1 MATQTIEFSATP
13 GLTITAK
20 LFALGSDTVAASVV
34 ATEKT
39 NDKGRYVAVFTD
51 LPAGTY
57 RMNAF
62 VGSVGGF
69 ANEIYD
75 ILAVTDTYLPRSEQS
90 PEVDPSQV
98 AVEVFKKLIG
108 SSIAVAAVPTSSD
121 SIDIINNVD
130 FDLSISVAST
140 SGARLIF
147 SIGCPADE
155 NASLEA
161 DSTTGLI
168 TINGEASGS
177 PTLAAI
183 TRESDS
189 LVSVLIKAEAI
200 NELGTGGFVLEL
212 REVVGSATTSLWE
225 ANATIRKTSGRITA

>member
-1 MATQTIEFSATP
+1 MVTQTLEFNATT
-13 GLTITAK
+13 GLAITAK
-20 LFALGSDTVAASVV
+20 LFALGSDTVVASVV

-39 NDKGRYVAVFTD
+39 NDKGRYEAEFTNVAS
-51 LPAGTY
+51 GEY
-57 RMNAF
+57 RLNCF
-62 VGSVGGF
+62 VGSVGGY

-75 ILAVTDTYLPRSEQS
+75 LTLSTDTFFPRSETIKNAS
-90 PEVDPSQV
+90 I

-108 SSIAVAAVPTSSD
+108 SSIAIAAVPAASD

-183 TRESDS
+183 TRESNS

-200 NELGTGGFVLEL
+200 SELGTGGFVLEL

>member
-39 NDKGRYVAVFTD
+39 NDKGRYEAEFTNVA
-51 LPAGTY
+51 AGPY
-57 RMNAF
+57 RMNCF
-62 VGSVGGF
+62 VGSVGGY

-75 ILAVTDTYLPRSEQS
+75 LTLSTDTFFPRSETIENIS
-90 PEVDPSQV
+90 I
-98 AVEVFKKLIG
+98 AIEVFKKLIG
-108 SSIAVAAVPTSSD
+108 SSIAIAAVPASSD
-121 SIDIINNVD
+121 LIDMINNVD

-200 NELGTGGFVLEL
+200 SELGTGGFVLEL

>member
-20 LFALGSDTVAASVV
+20 LFALGSDTVVASVV

-39 NDKGRYVAVFTD
+39 NDKGRYEAEFTNVA
-51 LPAGTY
+51 AGPY
-57 RMNAF
+57 RLNGF
-62 VGSVGGF
+62 VGSTGGI
-69 ANEIYD
+69 ASGIYD
-75 ILAVTDTYLPRSEQS
+75 LTLSTDTFFPRSETIENIS
-90 PEVDPSQV
+90 I
-98 AVEVFKKLIG
+98 AIEVFKRLIG

-121 SIDIINNVD
+121 LIDIINNVD

-200 NELGTGGFVLEL
+200 SELGTGGFVLEL

>member
-1 MATQTIEFSATP
+1 MATQTVEFNATT

-39 NDKGRYVAVFTD
+39 NDKGRYEAEFTNVA
-51 LPAGTY
+51 AGEY
-57 RMNAF
+57 RLNGF
-62 VGSVGGF
+62 VGSTGGYV
-69 ANEIYD
+69 NEIYD
-75 ILAVTDTYLPRSEQS
+75 LTLSTDTFFPRSETIKNTS
-90 PEVDPSQV
+90 I
-98 AVEVFKKLIG
+98 ALEVFKKLIG
-108 SSIAVAAVPTSSD
+108 SSIAVATVPTSSNL
-121 SIDIINNVD
+121 IDIINNVD
-130 FDLSISVAST
+130 FDLSISIVST

-147 SIGCPADE
+147 SIGCPADDE
-155 NASLEA
+155 ASLEA
-161 DSTTGLI
+161 DSITGLI

-225 ANATIRKTSGRITA
+225 ANANIRKTSGRITA

>member
-1 MATQTIEFSATP
+1 MATQTIEFNLTT
-13 GLTITAK
+13 GLTSTAK
-20 LFALGSDTVAASVV
+20 MILLEGDTVAASVV

-39 NDKGRYVAVFTD
+39 NDKGRYVAVFND
-51 LPAGTY
+51 LPAGAY

-147 SIGCPADE
+147 SIGCPADDD
-155 NASLEA
+155 ASLEA
-161 DSTTGLI
+161 DSATGLI
-168 TINGEASGS
+168 TINGEAGS
-177 PTLAAI
+177 PTMAAI
-183 TRESDS
+183 TRESAS

-200 NELGTGGFVLEL
+200 TELGTGGFVLEL

>member
-20 LFALGSDTVAASVV
+20 LFALGSDTVVDSVV

-69 ANEIYD
+69 ANEIYE

-121 SIDIINNVD
+121 LIDIINNVD

-140 SGARLIF
+140 AGARLIF
-147 SIGCPADE
+147 SIGCPADDD
-155 NASLEA
+155 ASLEA
-161 DSTTGLI
+161 DSATGLI
-168 TINGEASGS
+168 TINGEAGS

-200 NELGTGGFVLEL
+200 SELGTGGFVLEL